1 MKEIREQ
8 YIYLIWHIKSGN
20 LIDHMQK
27 KLCILHRGS
36 GDQMI
41 NSTRFGVLCY
51 LGHNMSMHVAFRGS
65 NRRFSFPKCGLFFWH
80 STAAFAKEVSSLP
93 PSGTKALFGLHI
105 LLFRSGPV
113 EYQMALST
121 HLRLLLSAIQIF
133 KNIQE
138 LNWFDLC
145 SPQQEK
151 ISCL

>member
-1 MKEIREQ
+1 M
-8 YIYLIWHIKSGN
+8 WHIKSGN

-27 KLCILHRGS
+27 KKVCAFYIHWGS

-41 NSTRFGVLCY
+41 NSTRFGALCY

-80 STAAFAKEVSSLP
+80 STACAFAKKVSSLP
-93 PSGTKALFGLHI
+93 LQGPRHCLGCTYC
-105 LLFRSGPV
+105 RSGPV
-113 EYQMALST
+113 EYQMTMST

-145 SPQQEK
+145 SPRMPPAGK
-151 ISCL
+151 KVASNIH